1 MSYQPQQNNP
11 QYYGQP
17 GWNVPN
23 QGGEHVYVHDPNVA
37 ENGIPKNELGFSDQ
51 SIRQA
56 FVRKVFGLVALM
68 LGVVT
73 IMTAIPHFY
82 HEGERYPLR
91 EYIKHNFWIYLC
103 SMIVFFVVYF
113 ALLCCDSVRRA
124 HPTNM
129 ICTGVL
135 TLAIGFMTMTIT
147 SFYTIDSVVLA
158 FAVTTLS
165 CVSISLFAMVTK
177 RDITSCLGFMFIA
190 TCVLIFFGFFVMIW
204 SMILPHGQSIRWMYM
219 VYAALGALLFM
230 VYLAIDIQMIM
241 GGRKYEISPEE
252 HIFAAIM
259 LFMDIVQ
266 IFWFILTLLGDRS

>member
-17 GWNVPN
+17 GWNVPPN
-23 QGGEHVYVHDPNVA
+23 QGEHVYVHDPNVA
-37 ENGIPKNELGFSDQ
+37 ESGGMPKNQMGFTDQ
-51 SIRQA
+51 TIRQA
-56 FVRKVFGLVALM
+56 FVRKVFGMVALM

-73 IMTAIPHFY
+73 IMSAIPLFY
-82 HEGERYPLR
+82 HDGKNYAIR
-91 EYIKHNFWIYLC
+91 EYIRNNMWIYLC
-103 SMIVFFVVYF
+103 SLVVFFVVYI
-113 ALLCCDSVRRA
+113 ALLCCDSVRRSY
-124 HPTNM
+124 PTNL

-135 TLAIGFMTMTIT
+135 TFAIGFMTMCIT
-147 SFYTIDSVVLA
+147 SFYSVDSVVLA

-165 CVSISLFAMVTK
+165 CVAISLFAMVTK
-177 RDITSCLGFMFIA
+177 RDITSLLGFMFIA
-190 TCVLIFFGFFVMIW
+190 TCVLLLFGFFAIFWTMIFHTRTLY
-204 SMILPHGQSIRWMYM
+204 I

-266 IFWFILTLLGDRS
+266 IFWFILTLLGDRN